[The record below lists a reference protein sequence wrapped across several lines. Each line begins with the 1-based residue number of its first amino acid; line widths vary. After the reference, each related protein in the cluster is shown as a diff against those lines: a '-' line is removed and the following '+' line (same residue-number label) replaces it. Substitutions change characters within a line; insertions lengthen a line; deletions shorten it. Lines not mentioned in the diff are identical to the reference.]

1 MNYKKHTLLLVSA
14 VVLLSAGVVGVAMA
28 QSVLF
33 DKDIDLQGTK
43 KILNAMNIGIG
54 TASPVGRLQIGATS
68 YATVNAA
75 YQFNMFGPLNIMQR
89 DAAADSYI
97 VNNAFFNSSGAWQRI
112 LASGAGMMNWN
123 SDAVGAMAFKVAPT
137 GTAGSTFSWVDAITI
152 LGDGKVGIGT
162 ITPSSRLTISPVSSI
177 SADMLSGRIQNL
189 ASPVNTADAATKNYV
204 DTVAAGGTLWTLG
217 ATEMNVYTTNSRGV
231 GIGTA
236 TPLHKLDIIGSYYS
250 RTVVK
255 GTCSGTV
262 AIDWTLGNTQHCVLG
277 STPVTFTFSGAQ
289 SGGNYKLI
297 LKQDGTGSR
306 TVSWPATIRWG
317 SGSAP
322 YLTPTPLKTDYVG
335 FIYNGVDGY
344 YDSVAFNAN
353 F

>member
-14 VVLLSAGVVGVAMA
+14 VILLSAGIVGVAMA
-28 QSVLF
+28 QSILF
-33 DKDIDLQGTK
+33 DKDLDLQGTK
-43 KILNAMNIGIG
+43 KVLNAMNVGIG
-54 TASPVGRLQIGATS
+54 TTGSVGRLQIGTTS
-68 YATVNAA
+68 YATVNAG
-75 YQFNMFGPLNIMQR
+75 YQFNIFGPLNIMQR

-97 VNNAFFNSSGAWQRI
+97 VNNAFFNSAGAWQRI
-112 LASGAGMMNWN
+112 LANGAGRIGWN
-123 SDAVGAMAFKVAPT
+123 SDATGAMDFKVAPT
-137 GTAGSTFSWVDAITI
+137 GTAGSTFSWVDALTI

-162 ITPSSRLTISPVSSI
+162 ITPGSRLTVSPASSI

-189 ASPVNTADAATKNYV
+189 ASPVNNADAATKSYV
-204 DTVAAGGTLWTLG
+204 DTAFASAGQWTTSG
-217 ATEMNVYTTNSRGV
+217 SNIYMNLSGNV
-231 GIGTA
+231 GIGTTIPA
-236 TPLHKLDIIGSYYS
+236 HKLDIVGSYYS

-262 AIDWTLGNTQHCVLG
+262 AIDWNAGNTQHCILG
-277 STPVTFTFSGAQ
+277 STPVTFTFSGGQ
-289 SGGNYKLI
+289 TGGNYKLI
-297 LKQDGTGSR
+297 LKQDGVGSR

-322 YLTPTPLKTDYVG
+322 YLTPVPAKTDYVG
-335 FIYNGVDGY
+335 FIYNGVDGT

>member
-14 VVLLSAGVVGVAMA
+14 VVLLSAGIAGVAMA

-43 KILNAMNIGIG
+43 KILNAADIGIG
-54 TASPVGRLQIGATS
+54 TTSPARDLDVRSTGTTYAQILGTGDD
-68 YATVNAA
+68 YINA
-75 YQFNMFGPLNIMQR
+75 GIILHS
-89 DAAADSYI
+89 ADD
-97 VNNAFFNSSGAWQRI
+97 
-112 LASGAGMMNWN
+112 N
-123 SDAVGAMAFKVAPT
+123 SDYRGGGIFLYQQTSQKEWYIGSPYAASDSLIIARKTAVASHDVTLAQDTYALLKINS
-137 GTAGSTFSWVDAITI
+137 AGY
-152 LGDGKVGIGT
+152 VGIGT
-162 ITPSSRLTISPVSSI
+162 TNPSARLTISPVSSI

-217 ATEMNVYTTNSRGV
+217 ATELNIYTTNSRGV

-236 TPLHKLDIIGSYYS
+236 IPLHKLDIIGSYYS

-262 AIDWTLGNTQHCVLG
+262 AIDWTQGNTQHCVLG

-335 FIYNGVDGY
+335 FIYNGIDGY